1 MANHPPEGVPP
12 HPAPVCSRVHD
23 VYQALLTR
31 RYLTRK
37 IMPLLAACAV
47 MLCTAMVL
55 IVWSV
60 MGGFLAQLV
69 DSGRTVI
76 GDVAITW
83 PNTGFAYYDDLV
95 ERLEHD
101 EMVEAACPTIET
113 FGMANLPNGQTV
125 GVKIKG
131 VIGESFARVTSYAD
145 TLWWRPLDKPLRKDY
160 AREDPRLYDRFEQGG
175 LLGEPYHWDKV
186 LRDGLALEEPGPDGT
201 MQPAAVPGI
210 ELLAAHFRRPSGVY
224 VPGIPQIA
232 TPEGKIK
239 QHRSY
244 PWNDQIVLSVMQMD
258 QHGQPVDT
266 FTRSFPIANEFHTG
280 LYDLDHSVVLVEF
293 GALQRMMNMDEAQR
307 LVDGESGSFEVVID
321 PETGQESFPE
331 PPVETDPARTT
342 SVLVKGAKG
351 VGLADLKARVEK
363 IYGSFAIDHVDEVP
377 RGADI
382 SIMTWEELNA
392 TMIAAV
398 EKETALVLFLF
409 VLISFVAVFLVL
421 AIFWA
426 MVAEKTKD
434 IGILRSLGASRP
446 GVAWLWLRYGAAIG
460 VVGALFGGLLAY
472 TIVWNINPIHE
483 WLGSALGIKV
493 WDPAVYYFT
502 EIPNTVET
510 PKAAIVLI
518 GGVLSSLLG
527 ALVPAV
533 RAASMDP
540 VRALRFE

>member
-1 MANHPPEGVPP
+1 MYH
-12 HPAPVCSRVHD
+12 
-23 VYQALLTR
+23 ALLTR

-37 IMPLLAACAV
+37 IIPLLAACAV

-69 DSGRTVI
+69 GSGRTVI

-95 ERLEHD
+95 ERLEAD
-101 EMVEAACPTIET
+101 DKVEAACPMIET

-125 GVKIKG
+125 GVQIKG
-131 VIGESFARVTSYAD
+131 VNGESFARVTNYAD
-145 TLWWRPLDKPLRKDY
+145 TLWWRPLDEPLRKDY
-160 AREDPRLYDRFEQGG
+160 QREDPRLYDRLEQGG
-175 LLGEPYHWDKV
+175 MIGETYHWDKV
-186 LRDGLALEEPGPDGT
+186 LRDGLALEEPAPDGT
-201 MQPAAVPGI
+201 GQPAAVPGI
-210 ELLAAHFRRPSGVY
+210 EMLASHFRRPSGAY
-224 VPGIPQIA
+224 VPGVPQVT
-232 TPEGKIK
+232 TPDGKVK
-239 QHRSY
+239 QHRTY
-244 PWNDQIVLSVMQMD
+244 PWNDEIVLSVMQMD
-258 QHGQPVDT
+258 QRGQPVDT
-266 FTRSFPIANEFHTG
+266 FSRSFPIANEFHTG
-280 LYDLDHSVVLVEF
+280 LYDVDHTVVLVQF
-293 GALQRMMNMDEAQR
+293 DALQRMLNMDEAQR
-307 LVDGESGSFEVVID
+307 LADNDAGFEVVVD
-321 PETGQESFPE
+321 PDTGEETFPE
-331 PPVETDPARTT
+331 PTVETDPARTT
-342 SVLVKGAKG
+342 SVLVKGVHG
-351 VGLADLKARVEK
+351 VALPDLKQRVER
-363 IYGSFAIDHVDEVP
+363 IYGRFAIDHIDEVP
-377 RGADI
+377 RGEVI
-382 SIMTWEELNA
+382 SIKTWEELNA

-434 IGILRSLGASRP
+434 IGILRSLGASRT

-460 VVGALFGGLLAY
+460 VVGSILGGLLAY

-518 GGVLSSLLG
+518 SGVLSSLLG
-527 ALVPAV
+527 ALVPAL
-533 RAASMDP
+533 RAAWMDP